1 MVWPHILDVNGPW
14 EKSLIQGITVVN
26 CINIIDILLINRKF
40 ALIIFVINWVQT
52 YTFSEKK
59 FRYGQ
64 FCHRNFK

>member
-26 CINIIDILLINRKF
+26 CINIIDILLINRRF
-40 ALIIFVINWVQT
+40 ALIIFYWVQT

-59 FRYGQ
+59 FR
-64 FCHRNFK
+64 